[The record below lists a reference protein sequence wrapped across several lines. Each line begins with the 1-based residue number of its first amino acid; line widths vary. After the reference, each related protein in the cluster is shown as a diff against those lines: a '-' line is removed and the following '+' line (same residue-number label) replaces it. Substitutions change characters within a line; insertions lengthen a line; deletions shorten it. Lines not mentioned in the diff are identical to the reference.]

1 VKWLLGVI
9 RKDIKP
15 KNMISR
21 QLYRAGSAFEK
32 VQAGEANDFDVMIY
46 FNLWKGIW
54 KVGDLYTR

>member
-1 VKWLLGVI
+1 
-9 RKDIKP
+9 
-15 KNMISR
+15 MISR